1 MPAPPEFGPDFGP
14 NFGIGHNSQ
23 TQPDLAWRS
32 YAWRQA
38 KRQAGR
44 QPSVQ
49 MVRYHMARAG
59 ELGMPYATYAALHRI
74 AGRDPA
80 GLIFT
85 PDGLGLRLKRRL
97 ELPRPLRQYLAP
109 LRGCAL
115 LALAPCGE
123 DSAAFLDELRH
134 ETALP
139 FAAAGQ
145 MPADTAP
152 WQDKAQALRAALAPQ
167 RLPGAAVVLIGTRP
181 QDLAMMTAA
190 GLAGFMD
197 HASFFGPAAA
207 A

>member
-1 MPAPPEFGPDFGP
+1 MPATPEFGP

-23 TQPDLAWRS
+23 TAPDMAWRS

-38 KRQAGR
+38 KRQARR
-44 QPSVQ
+44 QPSAQ

-59 ELGMPYATYAALHRI
+59 ELGMGYATYAALHRI

-97 ELPRPLRQYLAP
+97 ELPDSLRRYLAP

-123 DSAAFLDELRH
+123 DSAAFLEELRD

-145 MPADTAP
+145 MPADDAP
-152 WQDKAQALRAALAPQ
+152 WQAKAQAVRAALTPQ
-167 RLPGAAVVLIGTRP
+167 RLPGAAVVLIGTKP

-190 GLAGFMD
+190 GLAGFID
-197 HASFFGPAAA
+197 HASFFGLSSAA
-207 A
+207 